1 MTRVGALEGLLA
13 KSNRTLVMG
22 ILNVTPDSFSDGG
35 KYISPDA
42 AVEHALEMVSEGAD
56 IIDVGGEST
65 RPGATPVPAEEEM
78 RRVLPVI
85 ERLAEASPVP
95 ISVDTYKAAVAR
107 EAVRAGACIIND
119 ISGLRFEPELARVA
133 ADTGSFL
140 VVMHSIHTPATMQ
153 QNPYYENVVEEV
165 RSFLERQV
173 AFAEQQGVSMER
185 ILVDPGIGFG
195 KTLEHNL
202 QLLRGLPRLAELG
215 HPLLVGVSR
224 KSFIG
229 MLLGGAPPEERLE
242 GTLASVV
249 LSIAGGARVV
259 RVHDVAPVVRA
270 VRVADAIVRGI
281 V

>member
-1 MTRVGALEGLLA
+1 MTRVEAFEWLLTG
-13 KSNRTLVMG
+13 SSRTLVMG

-35 KYISPDA
+35 RYISTDA

-65 RPGATPVPAEEEM
+65 RPGATPVPADEEM

-85 ERLAEASPVP
+85 ERLAEASSVP
-95 ISVDTYKAAVAR
+95 ISVDTYKAVVAR
-107 EAVRAGACIIND
+107 EAVRAGACMIND

-140 VVMHSIHTPATMQ
+140 VIMHSIHTPATMQ
-153 QNPYYENVVEEV
+153 ENPCYENVVEEV

-173 AFAEQQGVSMER
+173 EFAERQGVPRER
-185 ILVDPGIGFG
+185 MLVDPGIGFG

-215 HPLLVGVSR
+215 QPVLVGVSR

-229 MLLGGAPPEERLE
+229 MLLGGASPEERLE

-259 RVHDVAPVVRA
+259 RVHDVAPAVRA
-270 VRVADAIVRGI
+270 VRVADAIVKGI
-281 V
+281 S